1 MEEYTQGEINLRE
14 LTGFLLKYKFLISSI
29 TSVGAILSVLFA
41 LSLSNYFQSSALL
54 KPTESNSSSS
64 ALSQFG
70 GLASLAGINIPS
82 GASGE
87 TQLII
92 ETLRSRDFLGRIILN
107 HEILADL
114 LATDYF
120 DHAKGEIVHDSDQYD
135 KEKKIWIRDV
145 NYPFKPE
152 PSVLEAYET
161 YMETVIVE
169 HNEITDYITIYV
181 EHKSPIFAKNFLEVI
196 ILELNKSLRE
206 KAYLEAD
213 MALNYLREEIVNE
226 KINSLKEALVQL
238 TESQLNTKMITNIKD
253 DYAVTIV
260 DKPYVPEKKSKP
272 QRSIICIIGT
282 ILSLFISLV
291 IAYFIDRRKRSEG

>member
-1 MEEYTQGEINLRE
+1 MEEYTQGEINLKD
-14 LTGFLLKYKFLISSI
+14 LIGFLLKYKFLVSTI

-41 LSLSNYFQSSALL
+41 LSLPNYYQSSALL

-70 GLASLAGINIPS
+70 GLASLAGIKMPS
-82 GASGE
+82 GTSSE
-87 TQLII
+87 TQLVI
-92 ETLRSRDFLGRIILN
+92 ETLRSRDFLERIILN
-107 HEILADL
+107 HDILAGL

-120 DHAKGEIVHDSDQYD
+120 DHAKGEIVHDTEQYD
-135 KEKKIWIRDV
+135 NAKKIWIRDV
-145 NYPFKPE
+145 NYPFKPK

-181 EHKSPIFAKNFLEVI
+181 EHKSPIFAKDFLEII

-206 KAYLEAD
+206 KAYVEAD
-213 MALNYLREEIVNE
+213 MAVNYLREEIVNE

-238 TESQLNTKMITNIKD
+238 TESQLNTQMITNIKD

-272 QRSIICIIGT
+272 QRSVICIIGT
-282 ILSLFISLV
+282 ILSFFISLL
-291 IAYFIDRRKRSEG
+291 IAYFIDRRKRYEG

>member
-1 MEEYTQGEINLRE
+1 MEEYTQGEINLKD
-14 LTGFLLKYKFLISSI
+14 LIGFLLKYKFLVSTI

-41 LSLSNYFQSSALL
+41 LSLSNYYQSSALL

-70 GLASLAGINIPS
+70 GLASLAGIKMPS
-82 GASGE
+82 GTSSE
-87 TQLII
+87 TQLVI
-92 ETLRSRDFLGRIILN
+92 ETLRSRDFLERIILN
-107 HEILADL
+107 HDILAGL

-120 DHAKGEIVHDSDQYD
+120 DHAKGEIVHDTEQYD
-135 KEKKIWIRDV
+135 NAKKIWIRDV
-145 NYPFKPE
+145 NYPFKPK

-181 EHKSPIFAKNFLEVI
+181 EHKSPIFAKDFLEII

-206 KAYLEAD
+206 KAYVEAD
-213 MALNYLREEIVNE
+213 MAVNYLREEIVNE

-238 TESQLNTKMITNIKD
+238 TESQLNTQMITNIKD

-272 QRSIICIIGT
+272 QRSVICIIGT
-282 ILSLFISLV
+282 ILSFFISLL
-291 IAYFIDRRKRSEG
+291 IAYFIDRRKRYEG